1 MELMHKITG
10 KGPLSKYNAGGG
22 GGRSNALNIV
32 SIIQNT

>member
-1 MELMHKITG
+1 MELVHKITG

-22 GGRSNALNIV
+22 RSNALNIV